1 MVILEFYDNMEQ
13 HTSLARYSVFGK
25 QNRTISHG
33 ITTSHVGGKEKSGL
47 LNT

>member
-1 MVILEFYDNMEQ
+1 MVILESYENLEQ
-13 HTSLARYSVFGK
+13 YTSLARYSVFGK

-33 ITTSHVGGKEKSGL
+33 ITTSHVGGKGKSGL